1 MSKCIIFFLNTA
13 SSQLQIADDF
23 NIIIYTKGWKR
34 DEQYFLVK
42 IEHPIQR
49 NSNIDKESENY
60 INTCIRSNSNLPR

>member
-1 MSKCIIFFLNTA
+1 MTLTY
-13 SSQLQIADDF
+13 
-23 NIIIYTKGWKR
+23 IYTKGWKR

-60 INTCIRSNSNLPR
+60 INTCIRSNSNLPNNK

>member
-1 MSKCIIFFLNTA
+1 MYKCIIFFLNTA

-23 NIIIYTKGWKR
+23 NIYIPRVGK
-34 DEQYFLVK
+34 EMNNFLVE

-60 INTCIRSNSNLPR
+60 INTCIRSSSNLPR

>member
-1 MSKCIIFFLNTA
+1 MYKCIIFFLNTA

-23 NIIIYTKGWKR
+23 NIYIPRVGKEMNNI
-34 DEQYFLVK
+34 FIK